1 MAVKKEII
9 SKNPCSNTTPQ
20 KSVKKCGKYLNQ
32 EECRILIDALHRQPD
47 YQFEVIIN
55 LFLMT
60 GLRSGELT
68 ALQWEDI
75 DLSGGMLKVSHTLTR
90 FEGRYLLT
98 SPKTGKS
105 ERYIPLPLY
114 AVKMLSEYKKR
125 MLNNGTLCEGMGNM
139 VFKNQKGSY
148 LCGADLNAKLKKICK
163 ANGLPD
169 IHLHSLRHTH
179 ASLLINSDVSAK
191 VVAERLG
198 HADIKTTL
206 DIYTHIF
213 EKTRAKAMKSIEL
226 QLFK

>member
-1 MAVKKEII
+1 MALYVKEWE
-9 SKNPCSNTTPQ
+9 TW
-20 KSVKKCGKYLNQ
+20 YL
-32 EECRILIDALHRQPD
+32 RI
-47 YQFEVIIN
+47 
-55 LFLMT
+55 
-60 GLRSGELT
+60 
-68 ALQWEDI
+68 
-75 DLSGGMLKVSHTLTR
+75 K
-90 FEGRYLLT
+90 
-98 SPKTGKS
+98 
-105 ERYIPLPLY
+105 
-114 AVKMLSEYKKR
+114 
-125 MLNNGTLCEGMGNM
+125 
-139 VFKNQKGSY
+139 KGSY

-163 ANGLPD
+163 ANGLLD